1 MGIRENIDVVY
12 VTIYEGGKTA
22 PLWGLGK
29 LSRLYM

>member
-22 PLWGLGK
+22 PLWGLEK
-29 LSRLYM
+29 LSRLYI